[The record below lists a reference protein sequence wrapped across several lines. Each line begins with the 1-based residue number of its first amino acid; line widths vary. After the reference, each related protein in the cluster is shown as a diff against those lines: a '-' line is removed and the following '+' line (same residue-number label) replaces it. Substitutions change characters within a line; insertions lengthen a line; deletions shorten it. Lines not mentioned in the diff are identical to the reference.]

1 VALLARWRPG
11 WDAALTAVLAGGLLA
26 LAFPPLDWWPL
37 CLVGVVPFILLA
49 QRLSPRRAL
58 IAGWLGGLALF
69 TGLMYWILVV
79 MTQYGGLNWVMAGL
93 ALFFFAF
100 YLGSYLGV
108 FCCIVSFA
116 NRGGV
121 SPLIMAPLAWAGLE
135 WVRSWAFTGVPW
147 LPLSMG
153 LDGSLPLMQSV
164 ELWSTTGLSLLL
176 VLVNTLIAEA
186 VRAPWG
192 AAPLW
197 RRSAALALG
206 LALVAGGWA
215 WGSGRLEQVRAA
227 AKDAPTLVVSVVQG
241 DVSLPMLWQ
250 KSLRPVVVERHV
262 KATQREAQKVSQR
275 PWLVIWPESAAPF
288 YFMRQARPSQPV
300 LNLAKEL
307 DAYIMLGS
315 LGAVEVDGKFRVT
328 NRAWLVGPDGLAAGF
343 YDKVHLVPFGEYVP
357 WSQLLFFVRAVAQI
371 GVDFAVGQPGKVLNA
386 GPVALGPLICYES
399 IFPELARDMRLAGAR
414 LLVNQ
419 TNDAWFGRTS
429 APYQHMAHLRFRAVE
444 NRLACA
450 RAANTG
456 VSGFVLPSGE
466 VIKPT
471 GLFTPAVAGADL
483 PLMNQDTFYLRH
495 GEIAGP
501 GALGAT
507 VLLIIWVL
515 WRERKREV

>member
-1 VALLARWRPG
+1 MLA
-11 WDAALTAVLAGGLLA
+11 A
-26 LAFPPLDWWPL
+26 AFPPVDWWPL
-37 CLVGVVPFILLA
+37 CLVAVAPFILMA

-58 IAGWLGGLALF
+58 IAGWLGGLTMF

-79 MTQYGGLNWVMAGL
+79 MTVYGGLNWVLAGL

-116 NRGGV
+116 NRGGI
-121 SPLIMAPLAWAGLE
+121 SPLLVAPVAWAGLE
-135 WVRSWAFTGVPW
+135 WIRNWAFTGVPW

-153 LDGSLPLMQSV
+153 LDGSLPLMQSA
-164 ELWSTTGLSLLL
+164 ELWSTTGLSLLV
-176 VLVNTLIAEA
+176 VLVNALIAEA
-186 VRAPWG
+186 VRLPWG
-192 AAPLW
+192 SAPVW
-197 RRSAALALG
+197 RRGAALVLG
-206 LALVAGGWA
+206 LALVAGGWV
-215 WGSGRLEQVRAA
+215 WGSGRLEQVQAA
-227 AKDAPTLVVSVVQG
+227 AKAAPKLPVSVVQG

-262 KATQREAQKVSQR
+262 KATKRLAQTMTKR
-275 PWLVIWPESAAPF
+275 PWLVVWPESAAPF
-288 YFMRQARPSQPV
+288 YFMRDARESLPV

-315 LGAVEVDGKFRVT
+315 LGAVEVGDKYKVS
-328 NRAWLVGPDGLAAGF
+328 NRSWLVGPDGLAAGY

-357 WSQLLFFVRAVAQI
+357 WSQILFFVRAVAQI
-371 GVDFAVGQPGKVLNA
+371 GVDFAVGQPGKVVRMGSL
-386 GPVALGPLICYES
+386 ALGPLICYES
-399 IFPELARDMRLAGAR
+399 IFPELARDMRLSGAR

-456 VSGFVLPSGE
+456 VSGFVLPSGK

-471 GLFTPAVAGADL
+471 VLFRPAVVSANL
-483 PLMNQDTFYLRH
+483 PLMNEDTFYLRY

-501 GALGAT
+501 GALGLT
-507 VLLIIWVL
+507 VLFILWVL
-515 WRERKREV
+515 WQERKREV

>member
-1 VALLARWRPG
+1 MAALARWRPG
-11 WDAALTAVLAGGLLA
+11 WGAALTAVLAGGLLA
-26 LAFPPLDWWPL
+26 AAFPPLDWWPL
-37 CLVGVVPFILLA
+37 CLVGVVPFMLLA

-58 IAGWLGGLALF
+58 IAGWLGGLAMF

-79 MTQYGGLNWVMAGL
+79 MTVYGGLNWVLAGL

-100 YLGSYLGV
+100 YLGSYLGI

-116 NRGGV
+116 KRGGV
-121 SPLIMAPLAWAGLE
+121 SPLLMAPLAWAGLE
-135 WVRSWAFTGVPW
+135 WVRSFAFTGVPW
-147 LPLSMG
+147 LPLAMG
-153 LDGSLPLMQSV
+153 LDGSLPLMQSA
-164 ELWSTTGLSLLL
+164 ELWSTTGLSLLV
-176 VLVNTLIAEA
+176 VLVNALIAEA
-186 VRAPWG
+186 VRLPWRDAPVWRRG
-192 AAPLW
+192 AALV
-197 RRSAALALG
+197 LG
-206 LALVAGGWA
+206 LALVAGGWL
-215 WGSGRLEQVRAA
+215 WGDGRLEQVEAA
-227 AKDAPTLVVSVVQG
+227 AKAAPTMAVSVVQG

-250 KSLRPVVVERHV
+250 RKLRPVVVERHV
-262 KATQREAQKVSQR
+262 KATQREALEVSRR

-288 YFMRQARPSQPV
+288 YFMREARPSLPV
-300 LNLAKEL
+300 LKLAKEL

-315 LGAVEVDGKFRVT
+315 LGAVEIDGKYKVT
-328 NRAWLVGPDGLAAGF
+328 NRSWMVGPDGQAVGF

-371 GVDFAVGQPGKVLNA
+371 GVDFAVGRPGKVVQA
-386 GPVALGPLICYES
+386 GSVAVGPLICYES
-399 IFPELARDMRLAGAR
+399 IFPELARDMRLSGAR

-456 VSGFVLPSGE
+456 VSGFVLPSGR
-466 VIKPT
+466 VTKAT

-483 PLMNQDTFYLRH
+483 PLMNEYTFYLRH

-501 GALGAT
+501 GALGFT
-507 VLLIIWVL
+507 VLLIVWVL